1 MKPLIVRKWFAVGI
15 ILLFVGTCIIPAIA
29 QNIEKPLPASRGT
42 WLYVGGSGPGN
53 YTRIQDAIDKASDG
67 DTVFVYEGTYY
78 EYSIKISKQI
88 ALIGE
93 KKNTTIVDGLG
104 IFSVVFYAGG
114 GAHIQ
119 GFTVQN
125 AGEGVGFFIGG
136 TPVIISNNIITQCA
150 QGAYLNFAIQSEI
163 YNNVFF
169 NNSDAGVCGIVK
181 IGVHSIHDNYFLSNP
196 FGILAEGGGRI
207 SIEYNQFER
216 NDIGISSRG
225 CHAKINSNNF
235 IHNNRHVEVYSIW
248 FIQSLFYLPL
258 FYLPRWNNNYWDD
271 WNTTA
276 PRPIAGT
283 LVFMWVRMLVILNI
297 LQGDWLG
304 IIFLPVV
311 LQFDWHPA
319 QEPYDLP

>member
-1 MKPLIVRKWFAVGI
+1 MYGIIIMKRKWLAVGI
-15 ILLFVGTCIIPAIA
+15 ILLFVGIAYAPAIA
-29 QNIEKPLPASRGT
+29 QDTRTSLSSSRGE

-53 YTRIQDAIDKASDG
+53 YTRIQDAIDNASDG
-67 DTVFVYEGTYY
+67 DTIFVYEGTYY

-88 ALIGE
+88 TLIGE
-93 KKNTTIVDGLG
+93 KKDATIVDGQG
-104 IFSVVFYAGG
+104 IFSVVFHAGG

-125 AGEGVGFFIGG
+125 AGEGVGFFIGA
-136 TPVIISNNIITQCA
+136 TPVIISNNIITKCA
-150 QGAYLNFAIQSEI
+150 QGVYLNLATQSEI

-169 NNSDAGVCGIVK
+169 NNTDAGVCGIVK

-196 FGILAEGGGRI
+196 FGILAEGGGKI
-207 SIEYNQFER
+207 SIEYYQFER
-216 NDIGISSRG
+216 NYMGISSRG

-248 FIQSLFYLPL
+248 NIQSLLVLPL

-283 LVFMWVRMLVILNI
+283 LVLY
-297 LQGDWLG
+297 GK
-304 IIFLPVV
+304 
-311 LQFDWHPA
+311 
-319 QEPYDLP
+319 EY